1 MRGVSA
7 GLDGELAVAGGDDAW
22 TSSRDTCRPAGM
34 DAVVTRVSS
43 GHDPVDLAAAVCAA
57 REGDEDAFRVLYR
70 EVQPGLLRY
79 LRGLV
84 GDDADDV
91 ASETWLQVTR
101 DIRTFRDHG
110 TGFRG
115 WAARIAR
122 NRALDHLRR
131 HRRRPVTIVPAELLA
146 EVADGYDVADETV
159 TAAATRSAIALIAT
173 LPRDQAEA
181 ILLRIVMGLDAKAAA
196 KVLGKR
202 PGSVRTAA
210 WRGLRRLAV
219 LLDAPSA
226 DQAGSSRSGGATP
239 AGDVTGRGRVTKSA
253 RPAPEEVR

>member
-1 MRGVSA
+1 M
-7 GLDGELAVAGGDDAW
+7 
-22 TSSRDTCRPAGM
+22 
-34 DAVVTRVSS
+34 SS
-43 GHDPVDLAAAVCAA
+43 GHDPVDLAAAVAAA

-91 ASETWLQVTR
+91 ASEAWLQIAR

-110 TGFRG
+110 AGFRG

-122 NRALDHLRR
+122 NRALDHLRH

-146 EVADGYDVADETV
+146 EVADGYADGYDLAEETV
-159 TAAATRSAIALIAT
+159 TAAATRSAVALIAT

-181 ILLRIVMGLDAKAAA
+181 ILLRVVMGLDANAAA

-210 WRGLRRLAV
+210 WRGLRRLAA
-219 LLDAPSA
+219 LLDAPGSEPTGSA
-226 DQAGSSRSGGATP
+226 RPGGATP
-239 AGDVTGRGRVTKSA
+239 AAGVAGRSRVTKSA
-253 RPAPEEVR
+253 RPTPEEVR